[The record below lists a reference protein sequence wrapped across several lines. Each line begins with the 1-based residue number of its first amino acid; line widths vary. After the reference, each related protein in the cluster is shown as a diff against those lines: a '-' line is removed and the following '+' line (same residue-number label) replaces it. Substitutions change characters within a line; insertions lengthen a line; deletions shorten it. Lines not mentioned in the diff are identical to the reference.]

1 MRCAECGA
9 ELPGEERCK
18 DRFHVLLAAEQHHP
32 EAAAMHGLFVLAYH
46 AQHPSLCKPW
56 LRAAHRESLREIFGQ
71 GRPWREV
78 LSWPQDRTRRQ
89 EAVARVKE
97 RFAGAP
103 GMPAFGH
110 PVAGEITVADLVT
123 PGSLGYP
130 SEYPSEVESW
140 AKSLAENRFL

>member
-1 MRCAECGA
+1 VRCAECGA

-18 DRFHVLLAAEQHHP
+18 DRFHALLTAEWEHP
-32 EAAAMHGLFVLAYH
+32 EAADMHGLFVLAYH

-56 LRAAHRESLREIFGQ
+56 LRTAYRETLREIFGK

-78 LSWPQDRTRRQ
+78 LAWSKVRTRRQ
-89 EAVARVKE
+89 EAVDRVKE

-103 GMPAFGH
+103 ETPAFGY
-110 PVAGEITVADLVT
+110 PVAGEMTVADLGT
-123 PGSLGYP
+123 PGSPGYP

-140 AKSLAENRFL
+140 AKSVAENRFL